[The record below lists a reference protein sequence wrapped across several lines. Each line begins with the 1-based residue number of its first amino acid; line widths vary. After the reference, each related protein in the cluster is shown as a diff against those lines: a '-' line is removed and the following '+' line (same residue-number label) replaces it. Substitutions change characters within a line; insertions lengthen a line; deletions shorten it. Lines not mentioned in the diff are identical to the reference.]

1 MIVKTP
7 PMGWNTWNTFGVNID
22 EKLIKESADA
32 LVETGLA
39 ECGYTYLVMDDG
51 WSEHRRDENSRRIVP
66 DHIKFPNGIVPIAD
80 YIHSKGL
87 KLGMYSCCGY
97 QTCAAYPS
105 SYEHEFI
112 DAETFAEWGV
122 DYLKYD
128 YCYKPNHEQ
137 GQLLYRRMG
146 TALANCGRDIVFS
159 GCSWGAD
166 NTHEWIKTTGA
177 HLWRS
182 TGDIFDTW
190 DSIKTLTKAQ
200 MPLFPYNGNGCFN
213 DMDKMV
219 VGMRGKG
226 NVGFAGCTDV
236 EYRTHF
242 SIWALCGSPLMIGCD
257 IRDMSP
263 EIAAILKNK
272 EVIAIDQDPA
282 YGQVFRVTGDEDR
295 FVWARLLA
303 NGDYA
308 IGMVNLSD
316 TPWRASF
323 ALSDMGINGT
333 CQRKLAMKELW
344 SGEETA
350 SLEGYFMTDIA
361 PHDCKLYRAKVVKI

>member
-7 PMGWNTWNTFGVNID
+7 PLGWNTWNTFGINID
-22 EKLIKESADA
+22 EKLIKEAADA

-39 ECGYTYLVMDDG
+39 DCGYNYLVMDDG
-51 WSEHRRDENSRRIVP
+51 WSEHKRDENNRLVP
-66 DHIKFPNGIVPIAD
+66 DHVKFPNGIKPVAD
-80 YIHSKGL
+80 YVHSKGL

-97 QTCAAYPS
+97 QTCAAFPA
-105 SYEHEFI
+105 SYEYEFI

-122 DYLKYD
+122 DFLKYD
-128 YCYKPNHEQ
+128 YCYKPNNEP

-166 NTHEWIKTTGA
+166 NTHEWIKSTGA
-177 HLWRS
+177 HMWRS

-190 DSIKTLTKAQ
+190 DSIKALTKAQ
-200 MPLFPYNGNGCFN
+200 NPLFAYNGHGCFN
-213 DMDKMV
+213 DMDMLV

-257 IRDMSP
+257 VREMSP

-282 YGQVFRVTGDEDR
+282 YNQVFRVTGDEDR

-316 TPWRASF
+316 TPWKASF

-333 CQRKLAMKELW
+333 CKRKFEMKELW
-344 SGEETA
+344 TGEETS
-350 SLEGYFMTDIA
+350 SLEGYFMVDIA